1 MLVGFTHLSGNSV
14 TKDDLKPLLATGCL
28 RIFSERISDN
38 SRHQRL
44 RRAISTL
51 RPGDKFVISENTKS
65 RMGEKT
71 FDGAVVAAHK
81 RGATIQLINDNG
93 VTISVI
99 SPSSN
104 DADDARRR
112 VVAGEVWL
120 DPLQE
125 QKEYQLPN
133 LTHPDG
139 KPRPG
144 RAGLPDEARKKILS
158 LLKRGVKTSEI
169 SRAVGVCRS
178 TVNRMQASA
187 VISEKPTALPTDPK
201 DNLISESLNF

>member
-1 MLVGFTHLSGNSV
+1 
-14 TKDDLKPLLATGCL
+14 
-28 RIFSERISDN
+28 
-38 SRHQRL
+38 
-44 RRAISTL
+44 
-51 RPGDKFVISENTKS
+51 
-65 RMGEKT
+65 MGEKT